1 MRAVSFCIVV
11 GTPVVPSTRRQFSH
25 CRRHTRRG
33 RVRAVSFCIVV
44 GMAFVA
50 ECAPSVFTLSQAHP
64 SWPSA
69 RRQFFYSRRHARRGR
84 VRAASFCI
92 VVGTPVVAE
101 YAPSVFAL
109 SWARPS
115 WPSARRQFIFFYRV
129 FREISKIIQAG
140 GPEQFFFPRSHSS
153 AFLHFNFSIGSLERF
168 LEFF

>member
-33 RVRAVSFCIVV
+33 RVHAISFCIVL

-84 VRAASFCI
+84 VRTVNFCI
-92 VVGTPVVAE
+92 VVGTSVVAE
-101 YAPSVFAL
+101 YVPSVFAFPL
-109 SWARPS
+109 
-115 WPSARRQFIFFYRV
+115 V
-129 FREISKIIQAG
+129 
-140 GPEQFFFPRSHSS
+140 FFFISS
-153 AFLHFNFSIGSLERF
+153 FDFFVYFSSCSSTHLHHGFILPLILLPLVLLLLPSFDFLF
-168 LEFF
+168 